1 MFSELTA
8 VVGWAMY
15 GLLVV
20 MVRFVTV
27 NLRVVETV
35 RCVTRLVVAGVY
47 RRVDGAGV
55 MLEPVG
61 CCGCVGASVGVSVG
75 VVSLPV
81 GFSSGCV
88 GFSSGSVGSSGGA
101 PANTT

>member
-27 NLRVVETV
+27 YRRVVVTV
-35 RCVTRLVVAGVY
+35 RCVARLVVAGVY
-47 RRVDGAGV
+47 RRVVGAGF
-55 MLEPVG
+55 MLEPLVFFG
-61 CCGCVGASVGVSVG
+61 
-75 VVSLPV
+75 
-81 GFSSGCV
+81 
-88 GFSSGSVGSSGGA
+88 
-101 PANTT
+101 